1 MTDTNQNTKSRALQ
15 ILKSLL
21 TELPAIS
28 ADIYYQSL
36 RDAEFTEDQAV
47 RLTGASIRKAAA
59 ALGWIQKTNLC
70 QNSVKN
76 HSNLQKIWKS
86 NLCDDKKDSA
96 AALAEWARRGFVVPL
111 ADLRLWEALQARNVS
126 K

>member
-1 MTDTNQNTKSRALQ
+1 MNVPNQNNKSRALQ

-36 RDAEFTEDQAV
+36 RDSGFTEDQAV
-47 RLTGASIRKAAA
+47 RLTGASIRTAAA

-70 QNSVKN
+70 QNSLKN

-86 NLCDDKKDSA
+86 NLCDDKKDCA
-96 AALAEWARRGFVVPL
+96 AALAGWARRGFQVPL
-111 ADLRLWEALQARNVS
+111 AELRLWNEMQARYVS

>member
-1 MTDTNQNTKSRALQ
+1 
-15 ILKSLL
+15 
-21 TELPAIS
+21 
-28 ADIYYQSL
+28 
-36 RDAEFTEDQAV
+36 
-47 RLTGASIRKAAA
+47 
-59 ALGWIQKTNLC
+59 
-70 QNSVKN
+70 VKN

-126 K
+126 N

>member
-1 MTDTNQNTKSRALQ
+1 MNDTPQYNKPRALQ

-36 RDAEFTEDQAV
+36 SDAGFTEDQAV
-47 RLTGASIRKAAA
+47 RLTGASIRSAAA

-86 NLCDDKKDSA
+86 NLCDDKKDTT
-96 AALAEWARRGFVVPL
+96 AALAEWARRGFVVP
-111 ADLRLWEALQARNVS
+111 
-126 K
+126 